1 MKLFACS
8 RIAAAAAGLALL
20 AACGEPDVI
29 LPGERE
35 AVAGSTTVNQARAI
49 SLPAARVNA
58 DWTHRNGAPDHSIT
72 HPVLAGLNPVFAVN
86 IGEGDSRRARITAD
100 PVVAGGMVYTLDAR
114 NRVTATT
121 TGGQPVWSVGLDT
134 GTDGRADA
142 SGGGLAFGAGRLFV
156 TSGFGDVTALDP
168 RSGGTLWVQDLD
180 APGTSAPT
188 VQGELLY
195 VVGRNSTA
203 WAIEVDNGRVRWQVG
218 GTPSD
223 SGFGGGAGPAATGD
237 LVVFPFDSGEVV
249 GVFPEGGT
257 QRWSTV
263 LSGARAGAALLNV
276 TDIAADP
283 VIDGG
288 RVYVGNATGRL
299 AGIDAFSGERL
310 WTATEGATSP
320 VWPAGGSIFFVNDL
334 NELVRLDAST
344 GEPVWRTQL
353 PQFVV
358 QSRLSRKRT
367 VFAHYGP
374 VLASGRLIVASSDG
388 QVRAFDPVN
397 GALVANAALPGG
409 AASHPAV
416 AGGVMYVVTKDG
428 QLVAFR

>member
-1 MKLFACS
+1 MAQPKAL
-8 RIAAAAAGLALL
+8 IATLGLALL

-35 AVAGSTTVNQARAI
+35 AVTGAAEVNRSVPIA
-49 SLPAARVNA
+49 LPAARTNA
-58 DWTHRNGAPDHSIT
+58 GWTHRNGEADHSIV
-72 HPVLAGLNPVFAVN
+72 HPALAGLNQIFAVN

-100 PVVAGGMVYTLDAR
+100 PVVAGGVVYTLDAR
-114 NRVTATT
+114 SRVTATT
-121 TGGQPVWSVGLDT
+121 TSGQTLWSVDLLN

-142 SGGGLAFGAGRLFV
+142 SGGGLAFGAGRVFV

-168 RSGGTLWVQDLD
+168 QSGGTLWVQDLD

-188 VQGELLY
+188 VSGDLVY
-195 VVGRNSTA
+195 VVGRDSTA
-203 WAIEVDNGRVRWQVG
+203 WAIEVANGRVRWQVS

-223 SGFGGGAGPAATGD
+223 SGFGGGAGPAVSDD
-237 LVVFPFDSGEVV
+237 LAVFPFDSGEVV
-249 GVFPEGGT
+249 GVFPEGGV

-263 LSGARAGAALLNV
+263 VSGVRAGAAIVNIS
-276 TDIAADP
+276 DISADP

-288 RVYVGNATGRL
+288 RIYVGNATGRL
-299 AGIDAFSGERL
+299 VAMDAFSGERL
-310 WTATEGATSP
+310 WTANEGATSP
-320 VWPAGGSIFFVNDL
+320 VWPAGGSVFFVNDL
-334 NELVRLDAST
+334 NALVRLDAAT
-344 GEPVWRTQL
+344 GETIWRTQL
-353 PQFVV
+353 PDFVV
-358 QSRLSRKRT
+358 QSRFSRKRM

-374 VLASGRLIVASSDG
+374 ILASGRLIVASSDG
-388 QVRAFDPVN
+388 QIRAFDPVN

-416 AGGVMYVVTKDG
+416 AGGVLYVVTKQG

>member
-1 MKLFACS
+1 MW
-8 RIAAAAAGLALL
+8 AGLALALL
-20 AACGEPDVI
+20 AACGETDVI
-29 LPGERE
+29 LPGARE
-35 AVAGSTTVNQARAI
+35 AVTGTATANEARPIA
-49 SLPAARVNA
+49 LPAARLNA
-58 DWTHRNGAPDHSIT
+58 DWTHRYGEPDHSIT
-72 HPVLAGLNPVFAVN
+72 HPALAGLNQIFAVN

-100 PVVAGGMVYTLDAR
+100 PIVAGGVIYTLDAR
-114 NRVTATT
+114 SRVTATT
-121 TGGQPVWSVGLDT
+121 TAGQTLWAVEVLN
-134 GTDGRADA
+134 GTDGRGDA
-142 SGGGLAFGAGRLFV
+142 SGGGLAFGAGRVFV

-168 RSGGTLWVQDLD
+168 ASGGTLWVQDLD

-188 VQGELLY
+188 VRGDLLY
-195 VVGRNSTA
+195 VVGRDSTA
-203 WAIEVDNGRVRWQVG
+203 WAIEVANGRVRWQTG

-223 SGFGGGAGPAATGD
+223 SGFGGGAGPAASSD

-249 GVFPEGGT
+249 GVFPQGGA
-257 QRWSTV
+257 QRWSTQV
-263 LSGARAGAALLNV
+263 SGARAGTALIAV
-276 TDIAADP
+276 SDIAADP

-299 AGIDAFSGERL
+299 AAIDAFSGERL

-320 VWPAGGSIFFVNDL
+320 VWPAGGSVFFVNDL
-334 NELVRLDAST
+334 NELVRADAAT
-344 GEPVWRTQL
+344 GTAIWRTQL
-353 PQFVV
+353 PAFEV

-388 QVRAFDPVN
+388 QIRAFDPVR
-397 GALVANAALPGG
+397 GGLIGNAALPGG

-416 AGGVMYVVTKDG
+416 AGGVLYVVTKQG